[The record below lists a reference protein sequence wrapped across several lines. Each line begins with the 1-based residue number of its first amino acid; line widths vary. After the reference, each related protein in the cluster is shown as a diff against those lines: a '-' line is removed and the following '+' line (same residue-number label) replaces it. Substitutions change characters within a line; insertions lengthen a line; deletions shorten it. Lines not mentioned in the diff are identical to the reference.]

1 MSASNQPGIGVLGI
15 GVFLPPEIRRND
27 FWSSATVTRWAEK
40 ASVFRA
46 RAGNEPPLPQPGAQL
61 VAAAMAAQAGDP
73 FQGGKQRHIMPEG
86 MMSSD
91 MEAAA
96 ARDALVRANV
106 SADEIDLLLTFSM
119 CPDYLNAPNAC
130 VVHRKLGLTHRCF
143 SLAIEGVCNAFQLQF
158 AVAEKMIRGGQARR
172 ALLIQ
177 SSAVSRFAP
186 PDEQVSTVFGDGA
199 TAVVIG
205 EVGPGRGLLAQA
217 HRPDSDFSCSVVTGV
232 RDGNWWD
239 GGKPV
244 TFSPDGAMA
253 RRMLM
258 LTADFGKEVI
268 DDALAQAGLRHDEVD
283 FFACHQGT
291 RWLRYV
297 TQRLAGLTHARAVD
311 TFEWA
316 GSISAAN
323 IPLVLATAEREGLLR
338 DGDVVTTFAGGT
350 GITYA
355 SLVLRWGR

>member
-1 MSASNQPGIGVLGI
+1 MTTSRPGVGILGI
-15 GVFLPPEIRRND
+15 GTYLPPEVRGND
-27 FWSSATVTRWAEK
+27 WWPKATVERWAQK

-46 RAGNEPPLPQPGAQL
+46 RAASEPELPQPGAQL
-61 VAAAMAAQAGDP
+61 VAEAMATLAADP
-73 FQGGKQRHIMPEG
+73 FQGGKQRHIMPAG

-91 MEAAA
+91 METAAA
-96 ARDALVRANV
+96 HDALARAGV
-106 SADEIDLLLTFSM
+106 EAGDIDLLLTFSM

-130 VVHRKLGLTHRCF
+130 VVHRKLALKSQCF
-143 SLAIEGVCNAFQLQF
+143 SLAIEGVCNAFQLQM
-158 AVAEKMIRGGQARR
+158 AVAEKMIVGGQAHR
-172 ALLIQ
+172 ALLVQ

-199 TAVVIG
+199 TAVVVG

-217 HRPDSDFSCSVVTGV
+217 HRTDSDFSCSVVTGV

-253 RRMLM
+253 RKMLM

-268 DDALAQAGLRHDEVD
+268 DHALAQAGLRHDEVD

-291 RWLRYV
+291 RWLREV
-297 TQRLAGLTHARAVD
+297 TQRLAGLARARAVD

-323 IPLVLATAEREGLLR
+323 IPLVLATAERDHLLR
-338 DGDVVTTFAGGT
+338 DGDLVATYAGGT
-350 GITYA
+350 GVTYS